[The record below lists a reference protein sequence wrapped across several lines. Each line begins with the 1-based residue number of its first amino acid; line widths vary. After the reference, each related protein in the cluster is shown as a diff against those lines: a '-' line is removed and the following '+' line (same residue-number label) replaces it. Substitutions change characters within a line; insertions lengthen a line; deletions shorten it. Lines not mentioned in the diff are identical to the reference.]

1 MGNFGLI
8 ICLGITFILCSLL
21 YFYLNKK
28 IVMLEESLLD
38 QARLLQNFIT
48 NTMQN
53 QYLLNQN
60 KNQGPGQIQNQDQDQ
75 NSKINISDD
84 ESLPDLITDN
94 SSEDESGE
102 DESGDDSGEDESR
115 EDESGGEDESG
126 EDESGEEESEGED
139 ENSIQVLNGKNDD
152 PSELNNSDVK
162 LVEINNL
169 DNFEIEELHLDDDN
183 NDSNTS
189 SDESDTEEE
198 SQLDKNEDLEIEK
211 ESNVEILQSEENK
224 PNFKK
229 MSLSEL

>member
-75 NSKINISDD
+75 NSKIDISDD

-102 DESGDDSGEDESR
+102 DESGDDSGEDESG
-115 EDESGGEDESG
+115 DD
-126 EDESGEEESEGED
+126 SGEEESEGED

-211 ESNVEILQSEENK
+211 ES
-224 PNFKK
+224 
-229 MSLSEL
+229 

>member
-75 NSKINISDD
+75 NSKIDISDD

-102 DESGDDSGEDESR
+102 DDSGDDSGEDESR
-115 EDESGGEDESG
+115 EDESGGV
-126 EDESGEEESEGED
+126 D

-189 SDESDTEEE
+189 SDESDTE
-198 SQLDKNEDLEIEK
+198 
-211 ESNVEILQSEENK
+211 
-224 PNFKK
+224 
-229 MSLSEL
+229 

>member
-75 NSKINISDD
+75 NSKIDISDD

-102 DESGDDSGEDESR
+102 DESGD
-115 EDESGGEDESG
+115 ESGGEDESR

>member
-1 MGNFGLI
+1 
-8 ICLGITFILCSLL
+8 
-21 YFYLNKK
+21 
-28 IVMLEESLLD
+28 MLEESLLD

-75 NSKINISDD
+75 NSKIDISDD

-102 DESGDDSGEDESR
+102 DDSGDDSGEDESR
-115 EDESGGEDESG
+115 

-229 MSLSEL
+229 MSLSELKSYAEERNIIEKGKKITKKNLLLMLDQ

>member
-75 NSKINISDD
+75 NSKIDISDD

-94 SSEDESGE
+94 
-102 DESGDDSGEDESR
+102 SGEDESR

-126 EDESGEEESEGED
+126 EDESREDESGEEESE
-139 ENSIQVLNGKNDD
+139 
-152 PSELNNSDVK
+152 
-162 LVEINNL
+162 
-169 DNFEIEELHLDDDN
+169 
-183 NDSNTS
+183 
-189 SDESDTEEE
+189 
-198 SQLDKNEDLEIEK
+198 
-211 ESNVEILQSEENK
+211 
-224 PNFKK
+224 
-229 MSLSEL
+229 

>member
-75 NSKINISDD
+75 NSKIDISDD

-115 EDESGGEDESG
+115 EDESGG

>member
-75 NSKINISDD
+75 NSKIDISDD

-102 DESGDDSGEDESR
+102 DESR
-115 EDESGGEDESG
+115 EDESGGEDESR

>member
-75 NSKINISDD
+75 NSKIDISDD
-84 ESLPDLITDN
+84 ESLPDLITHN
-94 SSEDESGE
+94 
-102 DESGDDSGEDESR
+102 SGEDESR

-126 EDESGEEESEGED
+126 EDESREDESGEEESEGED

>member
-75 NSKINISDD
+75 NSKIDISDD

-102 DESGDDSGEDESR
+102 DESGD
-115 EDESGGEDESG
+115 
-126 EDESGEEESEGED
+126 EESEGED

-211 ESNVEILQSEENK
+211 ESNVEILQS
-224 PNFKK
+224 
-229 MSLSEL
+229 

>member
-75 NSKINISDD
+75 NSKIDISDD

-102 DESGDDSGEDESR
+102 DESGDDSGEDESGDDSGEDESR
-115 EDESGGEDESG
+115 EDESR
-126 EDESGEEESEGED
+126 EDESGEEAEGED

-198 SQLDKNEDLEIEK
+198 SQLDKNEDLEIE
-211 ESNVEILQSEENK
+211 
-224 PNFKK
+224 
-229 MSLSEL
+229 

>member
-75 NSKINISDD
+75 NSKIDISDD

-115 EDESGGEDESG
+115 EDESR

-189 SDESDTEEE
+189 SDESY
-198 SQLDKNEDLEIEK
+198 
-211 ESNVEILQSEENK
+211 
-224 PNFKK
+224 
-229 MSLSEL
+229 